1 MNPTGIL
8 REEHE
13 HILVMLDVVGAVC
26 DRLERGEKVDAAHLA
41 QIIDFIRGFAD
52 GCHHAKEEHVLF
64 PALEAAGIPREGGPI
79 GVMLHEHVLGRNFV
93 KNMDA
98 SLAGI
103 GKGDAAAARSFVEN
117 ARGYAQLLANHIHKE
132 NNVLF
137 VMADQHLSPI
147 EQERVGAEFDRVERE
162 ETGEG
167 VHEKYHAMLH
177 ALRDAYLD

>member
-1 MNPTGIL
+1 MRPTEIL

-13 HILVMLDVVGAVC
+13 HILVMLDVVGTVC
-26 DRLERGEKVDAAHLA
+26 DRLERGEKVDNTHLA

-79 GVMLHEHVLGRNFV
+79 GVMLNEHVMGRNFV
-93 KNMDA
+93 KNMDGA
-98 SLAGI
+98 LGRMGAG
-103 GKGDAAAARSFVEN
+103 DSAAARLFVGN

-137 VMADQHLSPI
+137 VMADQHLT
-147 EQERVGAEFDRVERE
+147 EKDQERVGAGFERVERE

-177 ALRDAYLD
+177 MLRDAYLG